1 MTTKTQMTFEEYVN
15 YDDGT
20 DQHYEFVDGELVE
33 MPPES
38 ITNSRIARF
47 LLAILLDVFS
57 EDLLCYKDTEIV
69 VLGSQIQAR
78 LPDLMILSEELAA
91 ILGETNRSTITLE
104 MPPPA
109 LIIEVVS
116 PGVTNEQRDY
126 RYKRSEY
133 AARGV
138 SEYWVINPIAHTIT
152 VYTLESGFYE
162 EAVYI
167 GDAVVQSHIEVLRL
181 SAAQIFNRQRS

>member
-1 MTTKTQMTFEEYVN
+1 MTTKTQITFEDYLN

-47 LLAILLDVFS
+47 LLAILLEVFS

-69 VLGSQIQAR
+69 VSGSQMQAR
-78 LPDLMILSEELAA
+78 LPDLMILSKELAT
-91 ILGETNRSTITLE
+91 ILGGTNRSTITLE
-104 MPPPA
+104 MPPPD

-116 PGVTNEQRDY
+116 PGITNEQRDY

-138 SEYWVINPIAHTIT
+138 LEYWVINPIAHTIT
-152 VYTLESGFYE
+152 VYTLEAGFYE
-162 EAVYI
+162 EAVYT
-167 GDAVVQSHIEVLRL
+167 GDTVVQSHVEVLRL
-181 SAAQIFNRQRS
+181 TGAQILNRQR